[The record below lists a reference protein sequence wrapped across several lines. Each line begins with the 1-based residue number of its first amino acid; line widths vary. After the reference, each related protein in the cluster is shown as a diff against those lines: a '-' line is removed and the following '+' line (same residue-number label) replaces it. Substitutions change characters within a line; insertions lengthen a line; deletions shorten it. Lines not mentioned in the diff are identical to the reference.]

1 MIFTVPREIRESE
14 MRVGLTPAGV
24 QALVN
29 AGHTMYVEKEA
40 GLSAGFQDVQYRHAG
55 AEIVY
60 SPAEAYQRGDVV
72 VKVARPTAGE
82 HSLFRPGQTILS
94 YLHLPVSSP
103 DLLEALTAHQITA
116 IAYEMIEEE
125 DGHYPL
131 LVPMSEIAGR
141 LAPIIAGRHLMTI
154 NGGRGTLLSG
164 IPGAPPAAVVILGG
178 GVLGSN
184 AARAFISLG
193 AQVTVLDKKL
203 ARLRKLE
210 EQFGGRVATLLAT
223 DYNVRRVA
231 AFADVVVGCV
241 QVPGHRAPILLSRE
255 DVQAMRMGSVI
266 VDFSID
272 QGGCVATS
280 RPTTLFNPTYIEA
293 GVIHYCVPNMTS
305 GVARTASYALT
316 NSALP
321 YLLELGAEGTESL
334 LSGRSALAR
343 GVNLYRGEIVHPEL
357 NGLRPQ
363 RIVATPTGGKR

>member
-24 QALVN
+24 QALVE
-29 AGHTMYVEKEA
+29 AGHTVYVEKEA
-40 GLSAGFQDVQYRHAG
+40 GLSAGFQDVQYRQAG

-72 VKVARPTAGE
+72 VKVARPTASE
-82 HSLFRPGQTILS
+82 HELFRLGQTILS
-94 YLHLPVSSP
+94 YLHLPVASP
-103 DLLEALTAHQITA
+103 DLLEALVAHQITA
-116 IAYEMIEEE
+116 IAYEMMEEE

-141 LAPIIAGRHLMTI
+141 LAPIIAGRHLMTV

-193 AQVTVLDKKL
+193 AQVTVLDKEL
-203 ARLRKLE
+203 GRLRELE
-210 EQFGGRVATLLAT
+210 GQCGGRVATLLAT
-223 DYNVRRVA
+223 DYNIRRA
-231 AFADVVVGCV
+231 SSFADVLVGCV
-241 QVPGHRAPILLSRE
+241 QDPGHRAPILLARE
-255 DVQAMRMGSVI
+255 DVRAMRAGSVI
-266 VDFSID
+266 LDLSID

-280 RPTTLFNPTYIEA
+280 RPTTLNNPTYIEE

-316 NSALP
+316 NSLLP
-321 YLLELGAEGTESL
+321 YLLALAAAGVESL
-334 LSGRSALAR
+334 RSRRSVLAR
-343 GVNLYRGEIVHPEL
+343 GVNLYQGEVVHDDL
-357 NGLRPQ
+357 AALRPRQ
-363 RIVATPTGGKR
+363 LVVAPAGGER